1 MKKTN
6 AARILDKINLSYQ
19 LKEFTVDKNDMSAE
33 NAAEQLGVPLS
44 QVFKT
49 LVTRGDKVGIIVAC
63 IPGGSE
69 LDLKSLA
76 KLSGNKKVEMV
87 PVKELPKL
95 TGYEKGAV
103 SPLGMKKNYPVYLD
117 ESAYKCSFILLS
129 AGMHGVQLSLA
140 PQDLV
145 KALQANTGKI
155 AF

>member
-49 LVTRGDKVGIIVAC
+49 LVTRGDKIGIIVAC

-117 ESAYKCSFILLS
+117 DSAYNYSSILVS

-145 KALQANTGKI
+145 KALHANTGEI
-155 AF
+155 TF